1 MAATLVIM
9 AAGLASRYGGAKQIE
24 KVGPA
29 GEILM
34 EYTIHDALKA
44 GFDHFVIVLQPEML
58 EDFREV
64 CGCRLEKKVS
74 VAYAFQSFDTL
85 PAWYS
90 MPEGRK
96 KPYGTVPAVLSAREQ
111 IRGRFAVVNA
121 DDYYGP
127 GAYREMYDALRVLEE
142 KGQAC
147 MVAYKLK
154 NTVSDFGTVT
164 RGVCAVEN
172 GQMTDVEETFKIG
185 KGADG
190 SIRSFYTDEAGTL
203 LDPESPVSMNFW
215 GFTPWALE
223 EMEKYFHAF
232 LRSDEGKGL
241 TGECLL
247 PTMVG
252 DMIREDVLSVTAR
265 TTEEIWFGMTYK
277 EDRATTAAELHRLTA
292 EGIYPEVLF

>member
-1 MAATLVIM
+1 MATTLVIM

-24 KVGPA
+24 KVGPT

-34 EYTIHDALKA
+34 EYTIHDAMKA

-58 EDFREV
+58 ADFKEV
-64 CGCRLEKKVS
+64 CGDRLEKETS
-74 VAYAFQSFDTL
+74 VAYAFQSFDAL
-85 PAWYS
+85 PDWYT

-96 KPYGTVPAVLSAREQ
+96 KPYGTVPAVLAGKDV

-121 DDYYGP
+121 DDYYGES
-127 GAYREMYDALRVLEE
+127 AYAEMMELLRALPETGE
-142 KGQAC
+142 AC

-164 RGVCAVEN
+164 RGVCALRD
-172 GQMTDVEETFKIG
+172 GKMTEVEETFEIG
-185 KGADG
+185 KAADG
-190 SIRSFYTDEAGTL
+190 SIRSFYTDKEGTP
-203 LDPESPVSMNFW
+203 LDGESPVSMNFW

-223 EMEKYFHAF
+223 EMERYFHAF
-232 LRSDEGKGL
+232 LRSDKGKEL
-241 TGECLL
+241 KGECLL

-252 DMIREDVLSVTAR
+252 DMIAEGSLSVNAA

-277 EDRATTAAELHRLTA
+277 EDRASTAAELHRLTD
-292 EGIYPEVLF
+292 EGKYPETLF